1 MSEDAHELS
10 DLTAGGQVID
20 LAEHV
25 REREKQAARRGP
37 AEKPAFSLF
46 LLVSRLPQLRDHDLF
61 YVFLEGA
68 PTMIAAAAF
77 AREQGHIFGAD
88 IAIVDL
94 HERFGSPTDVLETA
108 RRLKQ
113 TAPGAT
119 LLAPALG
126 LGPRLV
132 GNG

>member
-1 MSEDAHELS
+1 M
-10 DLTAGGQVID
+10 ID

-46 LLVSRLPQLRDHDLF
+46 LLVSRLPDRRDHDIF

-68 PTMIAAAAF
+68 PTMIAAAAV
-77 AREQGHIFGAD
+77 AREQAHIFGGD
-88 IAIVDL
+88 IALVDL
-94 HERFGSPTDVLETA
+94 HERFGSPTDVLENA

-113 TAPGAT
+113 ATPGAT

>member
-1 MSEDAHELS
+1 MSADTEELPNV
-10 DLTAGGQVID
+10 APGGQVID
-20 LAEHV
+20 LAEHF
-25 REREKQAARRGP
+25 REREKQAARRGL

-46 LLVSRLPQLRDHDLF
+46 LLVSRLPELRDHDLF

-77 AREQGHIFGAD
+77 AREQAQIFGGD
-88 IAIVDL
+88 IALVDL
-94 HERFGSPTDVLETA
+94 HERFGSATDVLESA
-108 RRLKQ
+108 RRLQ
-113 TAPGAT
+113 QSAPGAT
-119 LLAPALG
+119 ILAPALG